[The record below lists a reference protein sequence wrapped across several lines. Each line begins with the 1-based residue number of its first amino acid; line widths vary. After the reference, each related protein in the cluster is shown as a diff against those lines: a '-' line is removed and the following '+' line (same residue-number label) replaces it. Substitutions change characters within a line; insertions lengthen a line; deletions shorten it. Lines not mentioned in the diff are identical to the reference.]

1 MVQGDLISD
10 GAVSI
15 RPKDLGFG
23 RLFPAI
29 RDAVVVGDARTGRI
43 VLWNPAAE
51 RLFGYSVSEAVGMP
65 LESLVP
71 ERLRDRHRDGIAAY
85 ASTGHGSLIAAAEP
99 VDVPALRKDGTE
111 VAVELSLSPIAD
123 GPPQAY
129 VVAVIRDATARQRL
143 AAERETVL
151 ASAQD
156 YAARLEELAEL
167 RSTFTSM
174 VAHELGAPLAAIGG
188 LADLLIGG
196 AVPVDQRPALA
207 VAIRAETDLLRRL
220 VADVQAASVM
230 ERDDF
235 TVQLRPVPAAT
246 LLADAAAFARLLPG
260 EHPVTSELETAAV
273 ASRVLA
279 DPARIG
285 QVMRN
290 LLGNAAKH
298 TPPGTPV
305 AIRARCNGPRLLIEV
320 ADEGPGIAPHDLK
333 RIFEKFG
340 RGRDA
345 EGNKVPGVGLGLY
358 LARRIIAAHGSELTV
373 RSSPNAGAVLGFD
386 LEVVS

>member
-1 MVQGDLISD
+1 MVEGDVIID
-10 GAVSI
+10 ATVSVQ
-15 RPKDLGFG
+15 PEDLGFG
-23 RLFPAI
+23 LLFPAV
-29 RDAVVVGDARTGRI
+29 RDAVIVGDARTGRI

-51 RLFGYSVSEAVGMP
+51 RLFGYAAAEAVGMP
-65 LESLVP
+65 LEALVP
-71 ERLRDRHRDGIAAY
+71 DRLRDRHRDGIAAY
-85 ASTGHGSLIAAAEP
+85 AVTGHGALIEAAEP

-123 GPPQAY
+123 GPPRAY
-129 VVAVIRDATARQRL
+129 VVAVIRDATARRRL

-151 ASAQD
+151 ASAQH
-156 YAARLEELAEL
+156 YAARLKELAEL

-174 VAHELGAPLAAIGG
+174 VAHELGGPLAAIGG
-188 LADLLIGG
+188 LADLLVGG
-196 AVPVDQRPALA
+196 AVPPDQRPALA

-220 VADVQAASVM
+220 VADVQAASNI

-235 TVQLRPVPAAT
+235 AVQLQPVPAAT

-260 EHPVTSELETAAV
+260 ERPVTSEVEGTAV

-305 AIRARCNGPRLLIEV
+305 AIRARCNGPRLRIEV

-358 LARRIIAAHGSELTV
+358 LARRIVAAHGSELTV
-373 RSSPNAGAVLGFD
+373 RSAPDAGAVLGFD